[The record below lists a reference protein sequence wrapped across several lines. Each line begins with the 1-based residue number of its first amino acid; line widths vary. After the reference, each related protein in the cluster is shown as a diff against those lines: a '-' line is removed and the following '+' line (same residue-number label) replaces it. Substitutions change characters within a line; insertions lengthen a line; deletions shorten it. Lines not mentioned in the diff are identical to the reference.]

1 MSGGARSALAAL
13 VICGCVLSAPAL
25 GQSAAVLRRADVRVT
40 LTSAHSC
47 DVTADF
53 TIESKS
59 RIDVI
64 HRLQLFEGARA
75 ELVGVSG
82 AGKEAGIPRQEGR
95 TMVLGIAVE
104 PAVPGPYSIRYK
116 VTQPDEWQYRCPI
129 WLPSTPTD
137 GQTGSV
143 RLQVDVPP
151 GTVPTRGS
159 FPAFNWSQSQQ
170 GTARIGHVPAFVRVP
185 FLEAGHDP
193 GWWARQDLAS
203 LTDATAIAVLVIGT
217 VIWVW
222 RSRAAATRA
231 AGR

>member
-13 VICGCVLSAPAL
+13 VICCLLPASPF
-25 GQSAAVLRRADVRVT
+25 GQSAAVLRRADVRVA

-53 TIESKS
+53 TIETKS

-82 AGKEAGIPRQEGR
+82 AGKEAGVPRVEGR

-104 PAVPGPYSIRYK
+104 PAAPGPYSIRYR

-159 FPAFNWSQSQQ
+159 FPAFSWSQSQQ

-203 LTDATAIAVLVIGT
+203 LTDTTAIAVLVIGT
-217 VIWVW
+217 VMWVW
-222 RSRAAATRA
+222 RSRAATRA

>member
-1 MSGGARSALAAL
+1 MSGGARSVLAAL
-13 VICGCVLSAPAL
+13 VIGCLLPASSF
-25 GQSAAVLRRADVRVT
+25 GQSAPVLRRADVRVA

-59 RIDVI
+59 RIDVV
-64 HRLQLFEGARA
+64 HHLQLFEGARA
-75 ELVGVSG
+75 ELVDVRG
-82 AGKEAGIPRQEGR
+82 AGKETGIPRLEGR
-95 TMVLGIAVE
+95 TMVLGITVE
-104 PAVPGPYSIRYK
+104 PAAQASYSIRYR

-137 GQTGSV
+137 GQAGSV
-143 RLQVDVPP
+143 RLDVEVPP

-159 FPAFNWSQSQQ
+159 FPAFSWSERQ
-170 GTARIGHVPAFVRVP
+170 GAARIGHVPAFVRVP

-203 LTDATAIAVLVIGT
+203 LTDTTAIAVLVIGT

-222 RSRAAATRA
+222 RSRAVARA

>member
-1 MSGGARSALAAL
+1 MSGGARLAVAAL
-13 VICGCVLSAPAL
+13 VICGFVLPATAL
-25 GQSAAVLRRADVRVT
+25 AQSAAVLRRADIRVV

-53 TIESKS
+53 TIDSKS
-59 RIDVI
+59 PIEVI

-75 ELVGVSG
+75 DLVGVSG
-82 AGKEAGIPRQEGR
+82 AGKEAGVPRVEGR
-95 TMVLGIAVE
+95 TMVLGVAGG
-104 PAVPGPYSIRYK
+104 PAAQGPYSIRYG
-116 VTQPDEWQYRCPI
+116 VTQPDTWQYRCPI

-137 GQTGSV
+137 GQGGSV
-143 RLQVDVPP
+143 RLQVEVPQ
-151 GTVPTRGS
+151 GTVPTRGA
-159 FPAFNWSQSQQ
+159 FPAFSWSQSQ

-203 LTDATAIAVLVIGT
+203 LTDTTAIVVLVIGT

-222 RSRAAATRA
+222 RSRAATRM